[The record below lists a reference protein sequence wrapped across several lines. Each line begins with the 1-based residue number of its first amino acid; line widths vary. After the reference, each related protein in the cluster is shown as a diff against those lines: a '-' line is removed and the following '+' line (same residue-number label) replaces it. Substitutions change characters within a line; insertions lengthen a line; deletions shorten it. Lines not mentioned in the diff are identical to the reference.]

1 MPPAQIMIVEDEGI
15 VAKAIQ
21 SGLEN
26 LGYIVSVIA
35 SSGDEAIQKIVK
47 ASPDLVLMDIVLKGE
62 MDGVETAEYIR
73 SRFNIPVIYL
83 TAYTDEKTLQRAK
96 MTEPFGYILKP
107 FEENDLY
114 TAIEMALYKHAME
127 KRVRQS
133 EQWLATIL
141 KSIGDAVIAVDGAG
155 AVTFMNP
162 IAEAL
167 TGWKQEAA
175 LGRNLT
181 EVFQVIDTETASPRE
196 NPAVRVFQEG
206 IVVAPTNQTALL
218 AKDGT
223 ETPIDDS
230 AAPIKDDAGNIT
242 GAVLVFRDITE
253 RKQAVEERLRR
264 DQLQTFSRRRIE
276 VQEAE
281 RRRFARELHDEIGQS
296 LTGLKLI
303 LEQIKR
309 LPIRA
314 VKAKVEEGQAL
325 VHELMGRV
333 RDLSRDLRPAILDDL
348 GLLPALLWL
357 FERYT
362 RQTHVQMSF
371 SHSGLDQRF
380 VPEVESAAYR
390 IVQEALTNVA
400 RHAGVAEVTVSVRE
414 EGPTLQLRIEDQGVG
429 FDPKIA
435 LAAGNTSGL
444 AGMQERALILGGQL
458 TLTSQ
463 PGSGTSVTV
472 TLPLSPPFS

>member
-1 MPPAQIMIVEDEGI
+1 MSQARIMIVEDERI

-26 LGYIVSVIA
+26 LGYMVCMIA
-35 SSGDEAIQKIVK
+35 SSGNEAIQKIAK
-47 ASPDLVLMDIVLKGE
+47 ATPDLILMDIVLKGE

-73 SRFNIPVIYL
+73 SRLNIPVIYL

-107 FEENDLY
+107 FEENDVS
-114 TAIEMALYKHAME
+114 TAIEMALYKHQME

-141 KSIGDAVIAVDGAG
+141 KSIGDAVIAVDRGG

-162 IAEAL
+162 VAEAL
-167 TGWKQEAA
+167 TGWQQEAA
-175 LGRNLT
+175 LGRDLT
-181 EVFQVIDTETASPRE
+181 EVFHVIDTETATLRE
-196 NPAVRVFQEG
+196 NPAVKAFQEG

-264 DQLQTFSRRRIE
+264 DQLQAFSRRRIE

-281 RRRFARELHDEIGQS
+281 RRRLSRELHDEIGQS

-303 LEQIKR
+303 LEQMKR
-309 LPIRA
+309 LPIQA
-314 VKAKVEEGQAL
+314 VKTKAEEGQAL

-362 RQTHVQMSF
+362 RQTHVHVSF
-371 SHSGLDQRF
+371 SHSGLDERF
-380 VPEVESAAYR
+380 ATEVESAAYR

-400 RHAGVAEVTVSVRE
+400 RHAGVEQVTVGIRE
-414 EGPTLQLRIEDQGVG
+414 GGTTLQLRIEDQGVG
-429 FDPKIA
+429 FNPQTA
-435 LAAGNTSGL
+435 LATGNTSGL
-444 AGMQERALILGGQL
+444 AGMQERALLLGGQL
-458 TLTSQ
+458 TLTSR

-472 TLPLSPPFS
+472 TLPLSTPFA